1 MANPGNPWYIGMS
14 EDAIR
19 ERVVQEAQK
28 WLNVTEGSK
37 RHKEIVD
44 GYNSQKKLPRGY
56 KLQYTDAWCA
66 AFVSFIGICLG
77 ISHVILPEVG
87 CGPMI
92 ELYKANGRWV
102 EADDYV
108 PKPGDIWMADW
119 DAKKG
124 ECTGSPDHVELVEWC
139 DGKNIGL
146 IGGNSDNQV
155 KRRTIPVE
163 YIYTRGFCLPDYAS
177 LVQPFKDV
185 PTDAWYSKIVGKAA
199 EMGLME
205 GVGGGLF
212 EPERPLNRAEAAAL
226 AVRIVELIGK

>member
-37 RHKEIVD
+37 RHREIVD
-44 GYNSQKKLPRGY
+44 GYNGQKKLPRGY
-56 KLQYTDAWCA
+56 KLRYTDAWCA
-66 AFVSFIGICLG
+66 AFVTFIGICLG
-77 ISHVILPEVG
+77 ISNVILPEVG
-87 CGPMI
+87 CGAMI
-92 ELYKANGRWV
+92 ELYRKAGRW
-102 EADDYV
+102 EERDDYI
-108 PKPGDIWMADW
+108 PRPGDIWMADW

-124 ECTGSPDHVELVEWC
+124 ESLGSPDHVELVEWC

-163 YIYTRGFCLPDYAS
+163 YIYTRGFCLPDYAG
-177 LVQPFKDV
+177 LVQGFSDV
-185 PTDAWYSKIVGKAA
+185 PPDHPHADGINWGAQLGIV
-199 EMGLME
+199 L
-205 GVGGGLF
+205 GVGGNLF
-212 EPERPLNRAEAAAL
+212 EPDRPVTRG
-226 AVRIVELIGK
+226 ELMTILHRLSK